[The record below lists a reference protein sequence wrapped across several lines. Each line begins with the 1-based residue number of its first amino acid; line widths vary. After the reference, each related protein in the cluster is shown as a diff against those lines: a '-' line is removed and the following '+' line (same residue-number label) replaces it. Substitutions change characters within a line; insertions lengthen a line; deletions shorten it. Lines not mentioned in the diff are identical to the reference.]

1 MLRDRK
7 FTIQT
12 DHKNLM
18 FIKHDSNPMVVRWW
32 MALQELDFSIDY
44 IKGDTNHIADAL
56 SRLCVNR
63 KQENKYIM
71 AALHADRVL
80 STEHYKAISSC
91 LNSMLGHGG
100 LERTVRKLKQLK
112 LNWEAMRAD
121 VREFIRKCP
130 CCQKMSHIKPP
141 VAA

>member
-1 MLRDRK
+1 
-7 FTIQT
+7 
-12 DHKNLM
+12 
-18 FIKHDSNPMVVRWW
+18 MVVRWW
-32 MALQELDFSIDY
+32 MVLQELDVSIDY

-71 AALHADRVL
+71 AAIHIDRVL

-91 LNSMLGHGG
+91 YNSMLGHGG
-100 LERTVRKLKQLK
+100 LERTIRKVKQFN

-121 VREFIRKCP
+121 VREFFRKP
-130 CCQKMSHIKPP
+130 ENVSHQTTNRCL
-141 VAA
+141 